1 MLTQAEANELIEVL
15 KKMQCKKY
23 LIKFPNPTEYS
34 KIEAVSVKSSKDK
47 FIFDINRKGQYNI
60 NKCTYQ
66 TRYKKSVRLLRLD
79 LEGPPHDNPDGTT
92 VECPHIH
99 IYREGYDLSWAFPLP
114 DIIDTNSEDLIQ
126 TLVDFLEY
134 NKVQLS
140 NYSFE
145 EGGLV

>member
-1 MLTQAEANELIEVL
+1 
-15 KKMQCKKY
+15 MQSKKY

-34 KIEAVSVKSSKDK
+34 KIEAVSVKSNKDK

-99 IYREGYDLSWAFPLP
+99 IYREGYDLSWAFALP

-126 TLVDFLEY
+126 CNLVHAALHY
-134 NKVQLS
+134 
-140 NYSFE
+140 Y
-145 EGGLV
+145 